1 MKIKINNEFK
11 KDVLFWI
18 QPFIFAVFVILVWYS
33 ITHFLIETLHLPIPN
48 LRPSDSIEVITNVFG
63 TIYIIG
69 FCLVIG
75 ISAVIFKIVK
85 GIINYIFII
94 ER

>member
-18 QPFIFAVFVILVWYS
+18 QPFMLLVFIILVWYS

-48 LRPSDSIEVITNVFG
+48 LKPTDSIEFVTNLFG
-63 TIYIIG
+63 TLYIILIG
-69 FCLVIG
+69 LIIGVIA
-75 ISAVIFKIVK
+75 ILNKIVRS
-85 GIINYIFII
+85 IFNYIFII